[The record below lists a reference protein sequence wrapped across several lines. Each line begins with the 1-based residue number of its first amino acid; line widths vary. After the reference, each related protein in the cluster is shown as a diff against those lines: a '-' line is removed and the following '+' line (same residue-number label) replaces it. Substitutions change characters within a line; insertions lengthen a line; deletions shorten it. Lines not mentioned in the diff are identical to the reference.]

1 MTGVPSLV
9 GCHISFLVAYS
20 FFSTETITEH
30 RAKTLSNLLPI
41 ALATGFSEV
50 EPDVEPLKV
59 QYFFLTRVTSTYQ
72 LNNYSEP

>member
-9 GCHISFLVAYS
+9 RCSIYLHFSYL
-20 FFSTETITEH
+20 FFSTETITDH
-30 RAKTLSNLLPI
+30 RARTLSNLLPI

-59 QYFFLTRVTSTYQ
+59 QHFFVNSSRFNL
-72 LNNYSEP
+72 LIKYSEP

>member
-1 MTGVPSLV
+1 MTGAPSLV
-9 GCHISFLVAYS
+9 RSLIYFHFSYL
-20 FFSTETITEH
+20 FFSTETITDH

-59 QYFFLTRVTSTYQ
+59 QLFSTRVTSTY
-72 LNNYSEP
+72 